1 MMPNCSGGCTSSR
14 FNDSRFNDARLM
26 HKLCKHAYYTL
37 YRDNSWYQGKKK
49 YNRDIQRPGFLGAE
63 NF

>member
-26 HKLCKHAYYTL
+26 HKLYKHAYYTL
-37 YRDNSWYQGKKK
+37 YRDNS
-49 YNRDIQRPGFLGAE
+49 
-63 NF
+63 